1 MQATMQNAWG
11 IVIATIGLL
20 MFLGGL
26 TKSEFVVYR
35 VLAARTRL
43 LWGDSVHV
51 FYIAAGLIVA
61 IFGVLVAMGFIH
73 Q

>member
-1 MQATMQNAWG
+1 MQNAWG
-11 IVIATIGLL
+11 IAITIIGLL

-35 VLAARTRL
+35 VLAARTRFV
-43 LWGDSVHV
+43 WGDNVHV

-61 IFGVLVAMGFIH
+61 LFGVLVTTGFIGK
-73 Q
+73 

>member
-1 MQATMQNAWG
+1 MQNAWG
-11 IVIATIGLL
+11 IAIATIGLL

-43 LWGDSVHV
+43 VWGDNVHV
-51 FYIAAGLIVA
+51 FYVAAGLIVA
-61 IFGVLVAMGFIH
+61 VFGVLVTMGIIGK
-73 Q
+73 

>member
-1 MQATMQNAWG
+1 MLQNPWG
-11 IVIATIGLL
+11 IAIVVIGLL

-35 VLAARTRL
+35 VVAARTRL
-43 LWGDSVHV
+43 IWGDNVHT

-61 IFGVLVAMGFIH
+61 VFGVLVAIGFIGK
-73 Q
+73 

>member
-1 MQATMQNAWG
+1 MQNAWG
-11 IVIATIGLL
+11 IAISTIGLL

-43 LWGDSVHV
+43 VWGDNVHV
-51 FYIAAGLIVA
+51 FYVAAGLIVA
-61 IFGVLVAMGFIH
+61 VFGVLVAMGFIGK
-73 Q
+73 

>member
-1 MQATMQNAWG
+1 MQNVWG
-11 IVIATIGLL
+11 IVIAMIGLL

-35 VLAARTRL
+35 LLAARTRL
-43 LWGDSVHV
+43 LWGDNVHT

-61 IFGVLVAMGFIH
+61 IFGVLVAMGIIH
-73 Q
+73 K

>member
-1 MQATMQNAWG
+1 MQNAWG
-11 IVIATIGLL
+11 IAIATIGLL

-43 LWGDSVHV
+43 VWGDNVHV

-61 IFGVLVAMGFIH
+61 VFGVLVTMGFIGK
-73 Q
+73 